1 MEIAKKITE
10 ILEEAVFAPSG
21 DNSQPW
27 HFLVHENILDVY
39 SLPEKDNVLFN
50 YRQRG
55 TLVAHGAL
63 LTNISLIAETLGYSI
78 KVKFWPD
85 PDDSSHTFRAEF
97 NSATPTNNPLVSF
110 IRSRQTN
117 RKFYAD
123 IPLRDEH
130 RNSLMHEGNISPNVK
145 FILIENPNQKQLLG
159 EAVSKNEVVMLE
171 NRQLHDLFYA
181 DIRWT
186 TSSERSLKTGLY
198 LKTMELPLQKLVF
211 FKILQF
217 WPIARILNFT
227 LKLSRFIAK
236 DNAKLYSN
244 GSAIGLVVIP
254 NDDKMFFEAGKI
266 SQRIWLKAEQFG
278 ISMHPVTGI
287 VYLAQRI
294 KAGEYLTL
302 SEEHAK
308 IIRDAYSI
316 IEDVARLD
324 DQQCVAMLFRIG
336 YSTPPSG
343 MSSRLKPEIKYS

>member
-27 HFLVHENILDVY
+27 HFVVRENVIDVY

-78 KVKFWPD
+78 NVNFWPD
-85 PDDSSHTFRAEF
+85 PEDSSHTFRVELKPTTP
-97 NSATPTNNPLVSF
+97 ATNPLVNS

-123 IPLRDEH
+123 IPLKDEH
-130 RNSLMHEGNISPNVK
+130 KNSLLHEGNTSPDVK
-145 FILIENPNQKQLLG
+145 FILIEDPKQKQLLG

-198 LKTMELPLQKLVF
+198 LKTMELPLQKLIF

-217 WPIARILNFT
+217 WPIARILNQT

-236 DNAKLYSN
+236 DNSKLYSN
-244 GSAIGLVVIP
+244 GSALGLLIVP
-254 NDDKMFFEAGKI
+254 NDDQMFFEAGKI
-266 SQRIWLKAEQFG
+266 SQRIWLNAEQLG

-294 KAGEYLTL
+294 KAGEYQTL

-308 IIRDAYSI
+308 IIRDAYGI
-316 IEDVARLD
+316 IQDVAKLD

-343 MSSRLKPEIKYS
+343 VSSRLKPEIKYS

>member
-27 HFLVHENILDVY
+27 QFLVHENILDVY

-78 KVKFWPD
+78 NVKFWPD
-85 PDDSSHTFRAEF
+85 PEDSSHTFRAEF
-97 NSATPTNNPLVSF
+97 NPAPPTNNPLVNF

-145 FILIENPNQKQLLG
+145 FVLIENPNQKQLLG
-159 EAVSKNEVVMLE
+159 GAVSKNEVVMLE
-171 NRQLHDLFYA
+171 NKQLHDLFYA

-236 DNAKLYSN
+236 DNSKLYSN

-266 SQRIWLKAEQFG
+266 SQRIWLNAERLG

-294 KAGEYLTL
+294 KAGEYQTL

>member
-1 MEIAKKITE
+1 MEIAKKIAE
-10 ILEEAVFAPSG
+10 ILDEAVYAPSG

-27 HFLVHENILDVY
+27 HFVVHENLIDVY

-63 LTNISLIAETLGYSI
+63 LTNISIIAESLGYS
-78 KVKFWPD
+78 VNTNFWPNPED
-85 PDDSSHTFRAEF
+85 LSHTFRVELNPATTIT
-97 NSATPTNNPLVSF
+97 NSLVNS

-117 RKFYAD
+117 RKFYANV
-123 IPLRDEH
+123 PLKEEH
-130 RNSLMHEGNISPNVK
+130 KDSLMHEGNISPDVK
-145 FILIENPNQKQLLG
+145 FILIEDPKQKQLVG
-159 EAVSKNEVVMLE
+159 EAVSKNEVIMLE
-171 NRQLHDLFYA
+171 NKQLHDLFYA

-198 LKTMELPLQKLVF
+198 LKTMELPLPKLIF

-217 WPIARILNFT
+217 WPLARILNQT

-236 DNAKLYSN
+236 DNSKLYSN
-244 GSAIGLVVIP
+244 GSAIGLVVVP

-266 SQRIWLKAEQFG
+266 TQRIWLNAEQLG

-294 KAGEYLTL
+294 KAGEYQTL

-336 YSTPPSG
+336 YSSPPSG